1 MLPPPEF
8 NHFTLYGFLRERE
21 RARTQEKLQANFF
34 LIKAFKFWC
43 KLTFYSCDQT
53 LLSLS
58 PLPPSICSGLDLEVP
73 TAEKESLIP
82 IASVVVLKPINIPL
96 AGTLTLVPLNMLE
109 NTGYS

>member
-8 NHFTLYGFLRERE
+8 NSFTLYGFLRERVRE
-21 RARTQEKLQANFF
+21 KEGEKLQANFF

-43 KLTFYSCDQT
+43 KLTFCSCDQN
-53 LLSLS
+53 LLF
-58 PLPPSICSGLDLEVP
+58 PPTPPPICSGLDLEVL
-73 TAEKESLIP
+73 TAEKASLIP

-109 NTGYS
+109 NIGYS